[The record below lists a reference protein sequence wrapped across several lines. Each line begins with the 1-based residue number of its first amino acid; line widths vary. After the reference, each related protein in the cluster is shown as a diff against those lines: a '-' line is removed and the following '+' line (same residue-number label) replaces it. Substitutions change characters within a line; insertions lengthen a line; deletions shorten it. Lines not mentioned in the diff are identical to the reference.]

1 MTSDRFLTK
10 SLRALFPDLSK
21 GEMKPLL
28 RAFVI
33 SVTNRRH
40 SAQGVAFPNCLLCYD
55 DYSSSPGTWGT
66 SSQLILLTNLL
77 DQ

>member
-28 RAFVI
+28 RVFVI

-40 SAQGVAFPNCLLCYD
+40 SAQGVASRIVYCVM
-55 DYSSSPGTWGT
+55 YSSSPGTLGT
-66 SSQLILLTNLL
+66 SSQLILLTDLL